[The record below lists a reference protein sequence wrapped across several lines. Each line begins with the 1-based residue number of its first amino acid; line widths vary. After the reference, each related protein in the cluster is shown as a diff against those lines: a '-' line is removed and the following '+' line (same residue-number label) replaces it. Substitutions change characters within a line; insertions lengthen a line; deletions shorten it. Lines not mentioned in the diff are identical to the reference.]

1 MLFFYILEISLLVLA
16 FVISFIVIKLKYS
29 KTSDINSYTGYYNTR
44 KINPIIR
51 FIPFI
56 ILLVGAILIGCQF
69 LFEYPQID
77 DVLTLNI
84 GSKLDKHSIKMIYHN
99 DNIFREDYIIGNIDT
114 AKIGEY
120 SAKIK
125 VPFLGSY
132 QEKPIKIVIKD
143 IEAPNL
149 ALTYEDNSEVSYTV
163 DLEHAGYKSVDNVD
177 GDITEKVVVTKKEV
191 SKNLVNVK
199 YTSTDTSNNKTEI
212 TRTYRIVD
220 DIPPVI
226 TLNGSVYQTI
236 KINEAYEEQGATAND
251 EIDGDLS
258 ANISIK
264 STVNTAIKGDYVVT
278 YSATDKSGNTG
289 TAERKVSV
297 RDPSDTDGVVYLTF
311 DDGPSSSSTPQILDI
326 LKEKGVHASFFII
339 NYSEGNKPLIQ
350 REIDEGHTVCV
361 HGYSHVYSEV
371 YANDEAAMNNIYRLQ
386 NKIKEDFN
394 YDTKYIRFPGG
405 SSNTVSKSYSRG
417 IMSRITERVLSEGYK
432 YFDWNVGSGD
442 AGGAKS
448 SDDVYNNVIDGLS
461 LDKANVVLMH
471 DFGGNQKTID
481 ALPRIIDYCL
491 ANGYRI
497 EAINEYTPMAAHGIN
512 N

>member
-1 MLFFYILEISLLVLA
+1 MLFFYILEISLLILA
-16 FVISFIVIKLKYS
+16 FIISFIVIKLKYS
-29 KTSDINSYTGYYNTR
+29 KTSDINSYTGYYNTK
-44 KINPIIR
+44 KIHPIVK
-51 FIPFI
+51 FIPYI
-56 ILLVGAILIGCQF
+56 ILLVGALLIGCQF

-84 GSKLDKHSIKMIYHN
+84 GSKIDNQSIKMIYHN
-99 DNIFREDYIIGNIDT
+99 DNIFKEDYIIGKVDT
-114 AKIGEY
+114 TKVGEY
-120 SAKIK
+120 SVKMK

-149 ALTYEDNSEVSYTV
+149 ELAYEDNSEVSYSV
-163 DLEHAGYKSVDNVD
+163 DLEHSGYKATDNVD
-177 GDITEKVVVTKKEV
+177 GEITNKVIVTKTDI

-199 YTSTDTSNNKTEI
+199 YSIADTSNNKTEI
-212 TRTYRIVD
+212 IKTYKIID
-220 DIPPVI
+220 DIAPVI
-226 TLNGSVYQTI
+226 TLNGSVYKSI
-236 KINEAYEEQGATAND
+236 RINEAYEEQGATAND
-251 EIDGDLS
+251 EKDGDLTDR
-258 ANISIK
+258 IK
-264 STVNTAIKGDYVVT
+264 IDSNVDTSVKGDYIVKYTAV
-278 YSATDKSGNTG
+278 DNSGNIG

-297 RDPSDTDGVVYLTF
+297 RDPSDTNGVVYLTF

-326 LKEKGVHASFFII
+326 LKEKGVHASFFIV
-339 NYSEGNKPLIQ
+339 NYSEGNKHLIQ

-371 YANDEAAMNNIYRLQ
+371 YTNDEATMNNIYKLK

-394 YDTKYIRFPGG
+394 YDTMYTRFPGG
-405 SSNTVSKSYSRG
+405 SSNTVSKNYSRG
-417 IMSRITERVLSEGYK
+417 IMSRVTERALAEGYK

-461 LDKANVVLMH
+461 LDRANVVLMH

-491 ANGYRI
+491 ENGYRL
-497 EAINEYTPMAAHGIN
+497 EAINEYTPMVTHGIN